1 MTRTRY
7 WLQGLGV
14 ALLAL
19 AAVLAVLAVLGIA
32 ALVFMP
38 SDDDLAKDAE
48 LELES
53 ALGVKVSVGALHWRM
68 LPTPA
73 VTFENVATAQTPP
86 VVIDKLTVYPSL
98 SGLWQRRLKINL
110 AELDGAVVPQL
121 SLRGMGNPYRS
132 ASAQDASASFTVA
145 DIPLERFVFRNVT
158 WIGRRG
164 IPVVYDGEADF
175 EARWRPG
182 QVQLRLPG
190 TKTTADLNLVRQG
203 LDDRWRVSI
212 NLGGGTANGEVQLQT
227 RPNGRLQLNGK
238 LKPQQIEV
246 ASALTAFNRRPVIA
260 GRASGDSTLSA
271 SGADAIALVQSLHTQ
286 TLFTVAPATLLRF
299 DLGKAVRSVG
309 KDHAGQTPLD
319 SVAGQMDTQNRP
331 QGMVVEFSNIKARSG
346 ALSASGNATLANRH
360 IEAEFAVDLVD
371 GVVGVPLKV
380 SGPTE
385 HVVVTVPGGALAG
398 AVVGTAVLPGVGTAI
413 GARFG
418 AAIGKLFGPAK
429 APPPAA
435 SSASPAPAVRK
446 VER

>member
-19 AAVLAVLAVLGIA
+19 AAVLAVLGLA

-38 SDDDLAKDAE
+38 SDDDLARDAE

-53 ALGVKVSVGALHWRM
+53 VLGMKVSIGALHWR
-68 LPTPA
+68 LWPTPA
-73 VTFENVATAQTPP
+73 VTFENMATAQTPP
-86 VVIDKLTVYPSL
+86 VVVDKLTVYPSL
-98 SGLWQRRLKINL
+98 PALWQRRFKINL

-121 SLRGMGNPYRS
+121 SVRVLGSPSR
-132 ASAQDASASFTVA
+132 ADVTQDASASFTVA

-164 IPVVYDGEADF
+164 IPLVYDGEADF
-175 EARWRPG
+175 EAHWRPG
-182 QVQLRLPG
+182 RVQMSLPAA
-190 TKTTADLNLVRQG
+190 KSVADLNLVRQG
-203 LDDRWRVSI
+203 RDDRWRVSI

-227 RPNGRLQLNGK
+227 RPNGRLQLDGK

-319 SVAGQMDTQNRP
+319 SVVGQMDTQNRP

-346 ALSASGNATLANRH
+346 ALSASGHATLTNRH

-371 GVVGVPLKV
+371 GIVGVPLKIT
-380 SGPTE
+380 GPTDK
-385 HVVVTVPGGALAG
+385 VVVSVPAGAVAG
-398 AVVGTAVLPGVGTAI
+398 AVVGTAVLPGVGTAV
-413 GARFG
+413 GARVG
-418 AAIGKLFGPAK
+418 AAIGKFFG
-429 APPPAA
+429 APPAPPAN
-435 SSASPAPAVRK
+435 SSRGVKP
-446 VER
+446 

>member
-1 MTRTRY
+1 M
-7 WLQGLGV
+7 
-14 ALLAL
+14 LAL
-19 AAVLAVLAVLGIA
+19 AAVLAVLGIAVLA
-32 ALVFMP
+32 FMP

-53 ALGVKVSVGALHWRM
+53 ALGLKVSVGALHWRL

-73 VTFENVATAQTPP
+73 VTFENLATAQTPP
-86 VVIDKLTVYPSL
+86 IVIDKLTVYPSL
-98 SGLWQRRLKINL
+98 SALWQRRLKINL

-121 SLRGMGNPYRS
+121 SLRVLGSPSR
-132 ASAQDASASFTVA
+132 AAVTQDESASFTVA
-145 DIPLERFVFRNVT
+145 DIPLERFVFRSVT

-164 IPVVYDGEADF
+164 IPVVYDGEVDF
-175 EARWRPG
+175 QAHWRPG
-182 QVQLRLPG
+182 RVQMSLPAA
-190 TKTTADLNLVRQG
+190 KSAADLNLVRQG

-212 NLGGGTANGEVQLQT
+212 NLGGGTAHGEVQLQT
-227 RPNGRLQLNGK
+227 RPNGRLQLDGK

-246 ASALTAFNRRPVIA
+246 ASALTAFNRRPAIA
-260 GRASGDSTLSA
+260 GKASGDSTLSA

-286 TLFTVAPATLLRF
+286 TLFTVAPASLLRF
-299 DLGKAVRSVG
+299 DLGKAVRSIG
-309 KDHAGQTPLD
+309 KDHTGQTPLD
-319 SVAGQMDTQNRP
+319 SVVGQMDTQNRP
-331 QGMVVEFSNIKARSG
+331 QGMAVEFSNIKARSG

-380 SGPTE
+380 SGPTDR
-385 HVVVTVPGGALAG
+385 VVVTVPSSAIAG

-435 SSASPAPAVRK
+435 PSASPAPAVRK

>member
-1 MTRTRY
+1 MTRARY
-7 WLQGLGV
+7 WLAGV
-14 ALLAL
+14 GSVAAFFVLLSM
-19 AAVLAVLAVLGIA
+19 A

-38 SDDDLAKDAE
+38 SDSDLARDAE

-53 ALGVKVSVGALHWRM
+53 MLGMKVSIDALHWRL

-73 VTFENVATAQTPP
+73 VTFENMATAQTPP

-98 SGLWQRRLKINL
+98 SALWQRRLKINL

-121 SLRGMGNPYRS
+121 SLRGMGNPYQS
-132 ASAQDASASFTVA
+132 APAQDASASFTVA

-175 EARWRPG
+175 ETHWRPG
-182 QVQLRLPG
+182 QLQLRLPAA
-190 TKTTADLNLVRQG
+190 KSAADLSLVRLG

-227 RPNGRLQLNGK
+227 LPNGRLQLGGK
-238 LKPQQIEV
+238 LKPQAIEI
-246 ASALTAFNRRPVIA
+246 ASALTAFNRRPMIA
-260 GRASGDSTLSA
+260 GKSSGDSTLSA
-271 SGADAIALVQSLHTQ
+271 NGADALGLVRSLHTQ
-286 TLFTVAPATLLRF
+286 TVFAMSPATLLRF

-319 SVAGQMDTQNRP
+319 SVAGQMDTQNGP
-331 QGMVVEFSNIKARSG
+331 SGMVVEFSNIKARSG

-360 IEAEFAVDLVD
+360 IEAELAVDLVD
-371 GVVGVPLKV
+371 GVVGMPLKI

-385 HVVVTVPGGALAG
+385 HVVVTLPGGAIAG

-418 AAIGKLFGPAK
+418 AALGKLFGSPNASR
-429 APPPAA
+429 PPA
-435 SSASPAPAVRK
+435 SSASPPPVVRK
-446 VER
+446 AAR

>member
-1 MTRTRY
+1 MTRARY
-7 WLQGLGV
+7 WLVGV
-14 ALLAL
+14 ASVTAFFVLLS
-19 AAVLAVLAVLGIA
+19 VA

-38 SDDDLAKDAE
+38 SDDDLARDAE

-53 ALGVKVSVGALHWRM
+53 VLGMKVSIGALHWR
-68 LPTPA
+68 LWPTPA
-73 VTFENVATAQTPP
+73 VTFENMATAQTPP
-86 VVIDKLTVYPSL
+86 VVVDKLTVYPSL
-98 SGLWQRRLKINL
+98 PALWQRRFKINL

-121 SLRGMGNPYRS
+121 SVRVLGSPSR
-132 ASAQDASASFTVA
+132 AAVTQDASASFTVA

-158 WIGRRG
+158 WVGRRG

-175 EARWRPG
+175 EAHWRPG
-182 QVQLRLPG
+182 RVQMSLPAA
-190 TKTTADLNLVRQG
+190 TTAANLNLVRQG

-227 RPNGRLQLNGK
+227 RPDGRLQLGGK

-246 ASALTAFNRRPVIA
+246 ASALTAFNRRPAIA
-260 GRASGDSTLSA
+260 GKASGDSTLSA

-286 TLFTVAPATLLRF
+286 TLFAMSPATMLRF
-299 DLGKAVRSVG
+299 DVGKAVRSIG
-309 KDHAGQTPLD
+309 KDHTGQTPLD

-346 ALSASGNATLANRH
+346 ALSASGHATLANRH

-380 SGPTE
+380 SGPTDR
-385 HVVVTVPGGALAG
+385 VAVTVPSSAIAG

-413 GARFG
+413 GARLG
-418 AAIGKLFGPAK
+418 AALGNLFGSAK
-429 APPPAA
+429 APRQAA
-435 SSASPAPAVRK
+435 TAPSSPSAARK
-446 VER
+446 AER

>member
-1 MTRTRY
+1 MTRARY
-7 WLQGLGV
+7 WLAGLGLATSLLVLACV
-14 ALLAL
+14 AAL
-19 AAVLAVLAVLGIA
+19 A
-32 ALVFMP
+32 FMP
-38 SDDDLAKDAE
+38 SDEDLAKDAE

-53 ALGVKVSVGALHWRM
+53 ALGVKVSIGALHWQL
-68 LPTPA
+68 LPIPA
-73 VTFENVATAQTPP
+73 VVVESVVTEQTPP
-86 VVIDKLTVYPSL
+86 VVIDKLTVYPNL
-98 SGLWQRRLKINL
+98 AALWQRRLKINL

-121 SLRGMGNPYRS
+121 SLRGMGSPFR
-132 ASAQDASASFTVA
+132 AGAAQDELASFMVA

-164 IPVVYDGEADF
+164 IPVVYDGEVDF
-175 EARWRPG
+175 QAHWRPG
-182 QVQLRLPG
+182 QAQLRLPG
-190 TKTTADLNLVRQG
+190 AKSAADLSLVRLG

-227 RPNGRLQLNGK
+227 RPNGRLQLDGK
-238 LKPQQIEV
+238 LKPHQIEV
-246 ASALTAFNRRPVIA
+246 ASALTAFNRRSAIA
-260 GRASGDSTLSA
+260 GKASGDSTLSA
-271 SGADAIALVQSLHTQ
+271 SGADAVALVRSLHTQ
-286 TLFTVAPATLLRF
+286 TLFAISPATMLRF

-309 KDHAGQTPLD
+309 KDHAGQTSLD
-319 SVAGQMDTQNRP
+319 TVAGQMDTQNRL
-331 QGMVVEFSNIKARSG
+331 QGMVVDFSNIKARSG

-380 SGPTE
+380 SGPTD

-398 AVVGTAVLPGVGTAI
+398 ALVGTAVLPGVGTAI

-429 APPPAA
+429 APRPAA

-446 VER
+446 VEP